1 MFHVKHL
8 TVRQARQVGS
18 TQVRQAQQW
27 SGTQAAQVRSG
38 GQVSGETG
46 ETGSQAV
53 SGSGAP
59 HSGRCALM
67 VWHVPMQKACHTVLI
82 SVK

>member
-1 MFHVKHL
+1 M
-8 TVRQARQVGS
+8 GS
-18 TQVRQAQQW
+18 TQVRQVG
-27 SGTQAAQVRSG
+27 SGQVAQAAQVRSG

-53 SGSGAP
+53 SGAGAP

>member
-8 TVRQARQVGS
+8 TVRQGRQVGHYS
-18 TQVRQAQQW
+18 GETGGQW

-46 ETGSQAV
+46 KTGSQAV

-59 HSGRCALM
+59 HSGRCALI
-67 VWHVPMQKACHTVLI
+67 VLARPYAKSVPYCLNFC
-82 SVK
+82 

>member
-1 MFHVKHL
+1 M
-8 TVRQARQVGS
+8 RQGRQVGQYS
-18 TQVRQAQQW
+18 GETGEQW

-46 ETGSQAV
+46 ETDSQAV
-53 SGSGAP
+53 RWSGAP
-59 HSGRCALM
+59 HSGRCALI

>member
-8 TVRQARQVGS
+8 TVRQDRQVGQYS
-18 TQVRQAQQW
+18 GETGGQW
-27 SGTQAAQVRSG
+27 SGAQAAQVRSG